1 MAGEIRGVRWLLI
14 SLALQNLGRRKARS
28 LLLIA
33 SVAIGSAVV
42 FTGATLMQS
51 IDRSMS
57 VGFTRMGADMMVVP
71 EGALTNITAAL
82 LVVEPTELVLDADA
96 LAKANLASVGRYAA
110 QKIVRVE
117 HSGIGS
123 HHESVDLIGFD
134 PARDFTIQPWL
145 VERINRGLQ
154 PGDVILGA
162 ERDAPL
168 GSQLLIFGKPHT
180 VYGRLGRTGVGTHER
195 GVFMPFATLEAL
207 AAVIHGPMGGGGA
220 APPAALAPGKVT
232 GFLVELA
239 PGATALQARFAI
251 LSALSGAKVVAG
263 DTTLSGI
270 RQGLAALLDGIL
282 ALMGLM
288 FVSTALMV
296 SVLFSAIVTERKG
309 ELGLLKAIG
318 ARRGQVIGMMVTEA
332 VLATGVGGLVGVA
345 LGVLMLRLFER
356 SLVYYLEKLGVPFV
370 WLDTPRT
377 IAFAVGAIV
386 LASVIGALGVL
397 YPAWR
402 ASRRDAYDLV
412 RSEG

>member
-1 MAGEIRGVRWLLI
+1 MAAEIRGVRWLLI

-33 SVAIGSAVV
+33 AVAIGSAVV

-51 IDRSMS
+51 IDRSMAM
-57 VGFTRMGADMMVVP
+57 GFTRMGADMMVVP

-96 LAKANLASVGRYAA
+96 FAKAGLISVGRVAA

-123 HHESVDLIGFD
+123 HHDSVDLIGFD
-134 PARDFTIQPWL
+134 PARDFTIQSWL
-145 VERINRGLQ
+145 AEKLNRPLQ

-162 ERDAPL
+162 GRDAPL

-195 GVFMPFATLEAL
+195 GVFMAFATLEAL
-207 AAVIHGPMGGGGA
+207 AGAIQGGS
-220 APPAALAPGKVT
+220 PPAVLAPGKVT

-251 LSALSGAKVVAG
+251 LSALKGVKVVAG
-263 DTTLSGI
+263 DTTMSGI

-282 ALMGLM
+282 ALMALM
-288 FVSTALMV
+288 FASTALMV
-296 SVLFSAIVTERKG
+296 SVLFSAIVTERRG

-318 ARRGQVIGMMVTEA
+318 ARRSQVIGMMVTEA